1 MNHSLRI
8 TASALALLSS
18 AVVAYPGTLSTLL
31 EGEQLVATVSSQ
43 VEQPIRCQLIAEP
56 DIVWFELED
65 QPISFRIE
73 AGYRTHDLSLY
84 CKIIEQKTKPRPWRI
99 NPYNTP
105 IPSWNKKIFP
115 E

>member
-1 MNHSLRI
+1 MRQSLWV
-8 TASALALLSS
+8 TASALALLSR

-31 EGEQLVATVSSQ
+31 EGEEIVATISSQ
-43 VEQPIRCQLIAEP
+43 VDQPIRCQLVAEP
-56 DIVWFELED
+56 DIVWFEIEEE
-65 QPISFRIE
+65 PMNFRIDK
-73 AGYRTHDLSLY
+73 AYRTHDLSLY